1 MRVPLPEAEII
12 EGLGV
17 VVHLSIMSNL
27 IIYNILVME
36 VAVAGVVVPNED
48 SGVVSIKRHL

>member
-27 IIYNILVME
+27 IYNILVME